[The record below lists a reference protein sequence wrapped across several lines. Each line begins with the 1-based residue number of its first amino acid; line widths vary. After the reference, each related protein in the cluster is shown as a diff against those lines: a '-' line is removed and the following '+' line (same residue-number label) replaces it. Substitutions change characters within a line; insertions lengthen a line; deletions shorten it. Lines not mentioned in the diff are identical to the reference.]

1 MSRRILALLLLIP
14 LVLADEHAHT
24 YQVTW
29 RHQPVTTISPTI
41 IQDTEEV
48 LLWMNT
54 VGPYH
59 NRQETYGYFT
69 LPFCL
74 GPKEH
79 IGHYH
84 ETMSEALQGTELE
97 YSGLQIEFRAAVPG

>member
-1 MSRRILALLLLIP
+1 M
-14 LVLADEHAHT
+14 
-24 YQVTW
+24 
-29 RHQPVTTISPTI
+29 TTASLMTM
-41 IQDTEEV
+41 IQDNEEV

-97 YSGLQIEFRAAVPG
+97 YSGLQIEFGADIVKSEYCKVELNDDNLKAFLYAGAVSFLSLRKA

>member
-1 MSRRILALLLLIP
+1 
-14 LVLADEHAHT
+14 
-24 YQVTW
+24 
-29 RHQPVTTISPTI
+29 
-41 IQDTEEV
+41 
-48 LLWMNT
+48 MNT

-97 YSGLQIEFRAAVPG
+97 YSGLQIEFRADIVKSEYCKVELNDDNLKAFLYAGAVSFLSLLLIICNRINNKFLQYS

>member
-1 MSRRILALLLLIP
+1 
-14 LVLADEHAHT
+14 
-24 YQVTW
+24 
-29 RHQPVTTISPTI
+29 
-41 IQDTEEV
+41 
-48 LLWMNT
+48 MNT

-69 LPFCL
+69 LPFCA
-74 GPKEH
+74 GPREN

-97 YSGLQIEFRAAVPG
+97 YSGLQIEFKGDIVKSEYCKVALDDTNLKAFLYAGAVPILLIPSLCNLLQYKYQNSCNIRKNYI